1 MTRTTQMLS
10 YLVVCNF
17 HPVYTRKNN
26 ISIPSR
32 GENKTCNR
40 LLPILYAS
48 YPLFFSRIQLHVI
61 ELQKFPPPPPTTPGP
76 RVLRLLFFVLIIV
89 GRLSDNESIE
99 KIHPVFLPPRPSVE
113 YQITRRSH
121 CVFVQLF
128 RARHNV
134 IIATVVFRAEWL
146 TNYYVPKP
154 IHIFLLSGEIIYIN
168 FVYSPTVAW
177 VGRYAVS
184 YFCYIMWLK
193 KKIY

>member
-1 MTRTTQMLS
+1 MTQTSQMLR

-61 ELQKFPPPPPTTPGP
+61 ELQKCPPPQPPHRPG
-76 RVLRLLFFVLIIV
+76 RVFSDYYSSFLIIV

-113 YQITRRSH
+113 YQITQRRSH
-121 CVFVQLF
+121 CVFVKLF

-134 IIATVVFRAEWL
+134 IIATVVFRAE
-146 TNYYVPKP
+146 
-154 IHIFLLSGEIIYIN
+154 
-168 FVYSPTVAW
+168 
-177 VGRYAVS
+177 
-184 YFCYIMWLK
+184 
-193 KKIY
+193 